1 MRAAILLAS
10 FALSLAACAR
20 DEVASEND
28 VTADIASAQP
38 SGIANP
44 HPSGSGAEPAV
55 PGWGLQ
61 SSGEGAALALLG
73 PGGRTVVRLFCPA
86 GTHRLLVNVPA
97 FRPVGSEERMTF
109 GSGGEAAVLVA
120 DSRGDSQ
127 RGGVSGTGPVPDK
140 LAALIGGPVAVNY
153 GSQNSGP
160 HPAPPAEAAR
170 AFVGACS
177 EAPGPEPGPAPA
189 EPPRGKEAAAGAC
202 RMQDGKAIP
211 ANLIKAVGT
220 EPFWAAHID
229 GRCVTYM
236 TPEDQKGTRIWTQFT
251 GSREQGVWTG
261 FYANQRFVLRT
272 RPQAGCS
279 DCMSDNRYPLAVSL
293 TVAGEQRTGCAE

>member
-20 DEVASEND
+20 DEIASEND
-28 VTADIASAQP
+28 VTADVANTHP

-44 HPSGSGAEPAV
+44 QPTGGGAEPAV
-55 PGWGLQ
+55 PGWDLQ

-86 GTHRLLVNVPA
+86 ATNRLIVNVPA

-109 GSGGEAAVLVA
+109 GSGGEAAVLAA
-120 DSRGDSQ
+120 DSRGDSE
-127 RGGVSGTGPVPDK
+127 RGGASGTGAVPDN
-140 LAALIGGPVAVNY
+140 LPGLIRGPVAVNY

-160 HPAPPAEAAR
+160 HPAPPTEAVR
-170 AFVGACS
+170 AFAGACS
-177 EAPGPEPGPAPA
+177 ETPPAEPGPPP
-189 EPPRGKEAAAGAC
+189 EPPVNEAAAGAC

-220 EPFWAAHID
+220 EPFWAARID

-261 FYANQRFVLRT
+261 FYANQRFVLST

-279 DCMSDNRYPLAVSL
+279 DGMSDRRYPLAVSL
-293 TVAGEQRTGCAE
+293 AVAGEQRTGCAE